1 LNVDGIVIVVVPDKM
16 LCFVSGVADNV
27 LRHMH
32 TCSVCVLG
40 LERILSIPPHPS
52 D

>member
-16 LCFVSGVADNV
+16 LCFVSGIADNV

-40 LERILSIPPHPS
+40 LDRVLPIAPHTG